1 MAVPRSRIL
10 DLMKVRAPTQ
20 TDCDALT
27 RPPQV
32 QCRIF
37 STIFNPANE
46 RLGNKVLR
54 QRLRGPALAAYYPRR
69 VATFKDLKA
78 LYPDAEMY
86 DTEEEDRL
94 EHIQISKS
102 RGKGAPKKKRTAAGE
117 MRSYVDVVHGSDM
130 LTTGQRA
137 PARARSGNGTHE
149 RAVLRPLQC
158 RRIEIQDSMVI
169 WAALW
174 RKHVYHERDCT
185 DMAELIPQTS
195 PIPSRLLQSNSLHLQ
210 PLGGHVGAPH
220 RLP

>member
-10 DLMKVRAPTQ
+10 DLMK
-20 TDCDALT
+20 
-27 RPPQV
+27 V

-94 EHIQISKS
+94 EHIQIAKG

-117 MRSYVDVVHGSDM
+117 MRSCIV
-130 LTTGQRA
+130 
-137 PARARSGNGTHE
+137 
-149 RAVLRPLQC
+149 
-158 RRIEIQDSMVI
+158 MVEST
-169 WAALW
+169 
-174 RKHVYHERDCT
+174 RKGKKR
-185 DMAELIPQTS
+185 
-195 PIPSRLLQSNSLHLQ
+195 
-210 PLGGHVGAPH
+210 
-220 RLP
+220 